1 MATIRSA
8 AACQARGPGPAPGD
22 VSALPESG
30 DGTPGP
36 HAGTIAWPSDLRRS
50 QASGIL
56 PPMALSFLEFE
67 QPIAELEAKIDE
79 LRFVSS
85 DAEVNIGEEIARL
98 RAKSR
103 ALTNSIFANLT
114 PWQVAQL
121 ARHPQRPYTLDY
133 AVSIFDE
140 FQELH
145 GDRMYADDLAIVG
158 GFARLA
164 GRPVMLI
171 GQQKGRDTKERVRR
185 NYGMPKPE
193 GYRKALRLMKLAERF
208 RVPLITLIDTPG
220 AYPGVGSEER
230 NQSEAIARNL
240 FEMSTLRV
248 PVITAVI
255 GEGGSGGAL
264 AIGVCDRL
272 LMLQYSIYSVIS
284 PEGCA
289 SILWKSADKKELA
302 ADAMGITAERLDK
315 LGLVDEV
322 LREPLGGAH
331 RDPQAMSDALKDA
344 LLRHLDQVSQLS
356 EDALLASR
364 YERLRGQGVYRATN

>member
-1 MATIRSA
+1 MN
-8 AACQARGPGPAPGD
+8 
-22 VSALPESG
+22 
-30 DGTPGP
+30 
-36 HAGTIAWPSDLRRS
+36 
-50 QASGIL
+50 
-56 PPMALSFLEFE
+56 FLEFE

-79 LRFVSS
+79 LRFVSD

-103 ALTNSIFANLT
+103 ALTTSIFSNLN
-114 PWQVAQL
+114 PWQIAQL

-133 AVSIFDE
+133 IATVFTD

-145 GDRMYADDLAIVG
+145 GDRMYSDDPAIVG
-158 GFARLA
+158 GLARLE
-164 GRPVMLI
+164 GRPVVLI

-193 GYRKALRLMKLAERF
+193 GYRKALRLMRLAERF
-208 RVPLITLIDTPG
+208 ELPVVTLIDTPG

-230 NQSEAIARNL
+230 GQSEAIARNL
-240 FEMSTLRV
+240 FEMASLRTPIV
-248 PVITAVI
+248 SVVI

-264 AIGVCDRL
+264 AIGVSDRL

-302 ADAMGITAERLDK
+302 AEAMGITADRLGK

-322 LREPLGGAH
+322 LKEPLGGAH
-331 RDPQAMSDALKDA
+331 RDPQAMADDLKAALQ
-344 LLRHLDQVSQLS
+344 RHLATL
-356 EDALLASR
+356 DAMPIDELLQAR
-364 YERLRGQGVYRATN
+364 QARIRNYGVFADS